1 MTVIQRVRRAAIA
14 AAVTLVLPAC
24 GDDSDESPTGNEPG
38 IDISANPSVIEV
50 NQGASGT
57 IEITLTRSGGFTGAV
72 ALSAK
77 DLPIGVTVGIDPPQL
92 VGSALHATVTFTV
105 ATSVTAGAYTGSIEA
120 SAMAMRA
127 AVAVKLTVTEAPD
140 LALTVSAPLTI
151 PAGGTASAEV
161 QLTRT
166 NLTAPISL
174 SLLNPPAGITATFNP
189 ASATANTSTMTVSV
203 AANVTPGNHQATIQA
218 TATGLG
224 TETFPLP
231 LIVVPAP
238 PAGTNV
244 SYYFCNVDDLPAFLA
259 YQDGAGSWQAVSG
272 VTSGSTTTYSFNI
285 AQGRGAVLSTY
296 PYSLSGV
303 RGSFRAQKPGR
314 GTWPSRLAS
323 PQLAVSGADARLGA
337 RTQAAVGDAYDTYVV
352 FGSTS
357 ELARDGLDAC
367 AQDPPTKTVQ
377 GTVQGVA
384 AGQYGVASLG
394 SSTNIFDGAA
404 STNPFTF
411 HDVPSGVVDLVG
423 SRIVTPGQAPDRLI
437 LVRNLNVPDGGT
449 LPQPINY
456 NGPASLVPVVATATI
471 AGSVSGDQNEIYVDL
486 ITLNGSSRIW
496 SDLAPSAT
504 STRPW
509 AGFNSANMV
518 AGDMHRIWAFAS
530 RGAGTGLPVFRVA
543 TRTVGPVANQTL
555 TLGAELAA
563 PTSTM
568 AAGGIYPR
576 FRFQG
581 AIPGDYTKGVFID
594 LFGEDDGSNAYYFF
608 ASGAYLTASGSAGA
622 YNLTMPDLTALPG
635 FPVDSRLSAGVNIV
649 TVAVQEFTGP
659 GIYEA
664 RRTLGAE
671 TKEAYKTITIVVP

>member
-1 MTVIQRVRRAAIA
+1 MTLFQRVRRGAVA
-14 AAVTLVLPAC
+14 AAVTLVVPAC
-24 GDDSDESPTGNEPG
+24 DDSNDNSPTGNEPA
-38 IDISANPSVIEV
+38 IEIAANPAVIPV
-50 NQGASGT
+50 SQGASGT
-57 IEITLTRSGGFTGAV
+57 VEITLTRSGGFTGAV

-77 DLPIGVTVGIDPPQL
+77 DFPIGVTVGIDPPQL
-92 VGSALHATVTFTV
+92 VGSALSATVTFTV
-105 ATSVTAGAYTGSIEA
+105 AASVTAGAYTGSIEA
-120 SAMAMRA
+120 SALSMRA

-140 LALTVSAPLTI
+140 LELTVSAPLTI

-224 TETFPLP
+224 AQTFPLT
-231 LIVVPAP
+231 LTVVPAP

-244 SYYFCNVDDLPAFLA
+244 TYYFCNVDDLPAFLA
-259 YQDGAGSWQAVSG
+259 YQDGAGAWQAVSG
-272 VTSGSTTTYSFNI
+272 ITSGSTTMYSLNI
-285 AQGRGAVLSTY
+285 SQGRGAVLSTY
-296 PYSLSGV
+296 PYSLSGA
-303 RGSFRAQKPGR
+303 RGSFRASQKPGR
-314 GTWPSRLAS
+314 GTWPSRLAN
-323 PQLAVSGADARLGA
+323 PRRAVSGANGELGA
-337 RTQAAVGDAYDTYVV
+337 RTQAAVGDAYDTYVA

-357 ELARDGLDAC
+357 ELAQDGLDAC

-394 SSTNIFDGAA
+394 SSTGIFDGAA

-449 LPQPINY
+449 LPQPIDY

-518 AGDMHRIWAFAS
+518 PGDMHRIWAFAS
-530 RGAGTGLPVFRVA
+530 RGASLPVFRVA
-543 TRTVGPVANQTL
+543 TKTVGPVANQTV
-555 TLGAELAA
+555 TLGAEVAA

-568 AAGGIYPR
+568 AAGGTYPR
-576 FRFQG
+576 FQFQG
-581 AIPGDYTKGVFID
+581 AIPGDYTRGVFID

-622 YNLTMPDLTALPG
+622 YNFTMPDLTALPG
-635 FPVDSRLSAGVNIV
+635 FPVDSRLTAGVNIV
-649 TVAVQEFTGP
+649 TVSVLEFTGP
-659 GIYEA
+659 GLFEA

-671 TKEAYKTITIVVP
+671 TKEAYRTITIVVP